1 MDSKKQTPTP
11 LRNHGETVAL
21 TEIVSPRNRDPMPI
35 NRESG
40 AAEWRLPY
48 CG

>member
-11 LRNHGETVAL
+11 PPNHGETVAL
-21 TEIVSPRNRDPMPI
+21 IETVNPCNRDPMPI

-40 AAEWRLPY
+40 AAEWRSY